1 MLDHNS
7 FAFMSQVRF
16 EYENIT
22 LAGFIE
28 MSPEW
33 SQDSPKV
40 VIRKFRHALLAVPG
54 ITQVKLHPEGTKK
67 QQNNGGSHY
76 QEHNFVVYTETTG
89 QHWMEFELTRND
101 HMSGEHNFTV
111 TACFKQPRREH
122 VPEAWRVLTQA
133 CRSNALL
140 PTVVDMNYRKAIA
153 SLGVDLPKEVRGPGR
168 GERRKSQSSQAG
180 ANKKQKSSN
189 GESDPMA
196 KGYSVSPDHPSSD
209 LLVTDDEA
217 AGTSTAGK

>member
-1 MLDHNS
+1 MT
-7 FAFMSQVRF
+7 R
-16 EYENIT
+16 
-22 LAGFIE
+22 AGFIE
-28 MSPEW
+28 MTSEW
-33 SQDSPKV
+33 SQDSPHA

-54 ITQVKLHPEGTKK
+54 VTQVTLHPEGTKK

-76 QEHNFVVYTETTG
+76 QEHNFVVYTEKSG

-101 HMSGEHNFTV
+101 HMSGNYNFTV

-122 VPEAWRVLTQA
+122 VPEAWRVLTHA

-153 SLGVDLPKEVRGPGR
+153 TLGVGLPKGVHDPGR
-168 GERRKSQSSQAG
+168 GEKRKSHSSQAG
-180 ANKKQKSSN
+180 ANKKQKLSS

-196 KGYSVSPDHPSSD
+196 SGFSVSPDHPSSD
-209 LLVTDDEA
+209 VFVTDDEA
-217 AGTSTAGK
+217 ADTRAASK